1 LGPAFEVAPIL
12 SFTNFIHFDLGWP
25 VWLAA
30 AGVLGMLSMLV
41 LIPLARRPQAS
52 GLLAHTLMKGATL
65 NRRLLVGFRLV
76 AALPILLLL
85 PLLAVISL
93 STVRDAQLPQIERLA
108 ASIEASV
115 PQLLQSRITGIESLA
130 GHMTSAGRSDEYTLR
145 ESLLRHH
152 VSNQEF
158 ASLWVTRRS
167 GDIVAASAVRNG
179 LAEPWAGPAAG
190 VAMMDSFKRAVI
202 EGGLYI
208 SPARKGAAADE
219 APMIFVSAPVSLD
232 GDPQWGFVQGLLNL
246 RNVTDGF
253 VNQGS
258 VDSVSA
264 VITDQRN
271 RVILASPGLAL
282 TPYGD
287 LSTHPLMASAAA
299 VPPGKVYSFS
309 GIVNNDGKAAHY
321 VAVNKKLANGWQVFA
336 TATQAKAG
344 TTVLIYMAL
353 GLIWAL
359 LALMLARGIAPLYGE
374 VVSHPLQKL
383 EESLEVFD
391 AARTVTIMPPAPN
404 DAPQE
409 IRQAYARVRE
419 SMQKSRDAYRNMLK
433 VVNEGNDLR
442 NKLRS
447 VSGSVSQKIRAV
459 TPESANRLGD
469 VSGKDI
475 TSAVDHDQ
483 TVVAEQ
489 TGSQNLEIDQDQSKS
504 ESQSGAFVVERQDSV
519 TGLPGLD
526 VFRGFFGEAWTLGAA
541 DSRPIS
547 TIIVRVDETNHA
559 NLRIVADKLKVTTA
573 RTLDLVARIAEW
585 DFGLVL
591 PDTDLEGALSVAN
604 RLHEA
609 LQDQEVVFTFGVASI
624 VPNDT
629 GNAQSF
635 LDVCQRAVTA
645 ARKKG
650 DGQVAFV
657 SEQGKL
663 KLHKVPDKNSKFDMI
678 DWETS
683 EEASA

>member
-1 LGPAFEVAPIL
+1 MQKLDTTLFLKIYRPMLASRKADAVQEDAAQRGEAFFYIPSSGHE
-12 SFTNFIHFDLGWP
+12 
-25 VWLAA
+25 
-30 AGVLGMLSMLV
+30 SM
-41 LIPLARRPQAS
+41 
-52 GLLAHTLMKGATL
+52 ATL
-65 NRRLLVGFRLV
+65 APHLTEADWLHCHY
-76 AALPILLLL
+76 
-85 PLLAVISL
+85 
-93 STVRDAQLPQIERLA
+93 RDR
-108 ASIEASV
+108 
-115 PQLLQSRITGIESLA
+115 
-130 GHMTSAGRSDEYTLR
+130 
-145 ESLLRHH
+145 
-152 VSNQEF
+152 
-158 ASLWVTRRS
+158 
-167 GDIVAASAVRNG
+167 
-179 LAEPWAGPAAG
+179 
-190 VAMMDSFKRAVI
+190 
-202 EGGLYI
+202 
-208 SPARKGAAADE
+208 
-219 APMIFVSAPVSLD
+219 
-232 GDPQWGFVQGLLNL
+232 
-246 RNVTDGF
+246 
-253 VNQGS
+253 
-258 VDSVSA
+258 
-264 VITDQRN
+264 
-271 RVILASPGLAL
+271 
-282 TPYGD
+282 
-287 LSTHPLMASAAA
+287 
-299 VPPGKVYSFS
+299 
-309 GIVNNDGKAAHY
+309 
-321 VAVNKKLANGWQVFA
+321 
-336 TATQAKAG
+336 
-344 TTVLIYMAL
+344 
-353 GLIWAL
+353 
-359 LALMLARGIAPLYGE
+359 ALMLARGIAPLYGE

-459 TPESANRLGD
+459 TPESGNRLGD

-475 TSAVDHDQ
+475 TSAVDHEQ
-483 TVVAEQ
+483 TIVAEQ